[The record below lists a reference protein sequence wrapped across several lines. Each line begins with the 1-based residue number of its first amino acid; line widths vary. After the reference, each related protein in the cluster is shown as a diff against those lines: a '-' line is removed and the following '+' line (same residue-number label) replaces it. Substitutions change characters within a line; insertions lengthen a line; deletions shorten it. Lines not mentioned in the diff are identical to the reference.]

1 MSARPESAAVAVLC
15 FLACIAIALVAVAQ
29 HLLRVHGPAI
39 REVLLW
45 CADPRTGIGMGL
57 GLLVACAVA
66 LLLAKDAQA

>member
-1 MSARPESAAVAVLC
+1 MNRQSQAAGIAGLS
-15 FLACIAIALVAVAQ
+15 FLACIAIAIVAVAQ

-66 LLLAKDAQA
+66 LLLAKDAHA

>member
-1 MSARPESAAVAVLC
+1 MSARPESAGIAGLC
-15 FLACIAIALVAVAQ
+15 FLACAGIALVAVAQ
-29 HLLRVHGPAI
+29 HLLLVHGPAI
-39 REVLLW
+39 RAFLIW